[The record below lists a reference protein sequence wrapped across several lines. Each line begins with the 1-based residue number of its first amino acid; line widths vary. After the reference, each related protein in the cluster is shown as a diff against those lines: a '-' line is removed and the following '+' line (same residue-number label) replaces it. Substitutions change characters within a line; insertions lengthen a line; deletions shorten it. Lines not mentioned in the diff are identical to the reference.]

1 MLIILDRS
9 LIRYNY
15 CSEDILVSERVPG
28 IYLLLIPIYILK
40 QIANEILNFMELN
53 FATVNQDC
61 T

>member
-28 IYLLLIPIYILK
+28 IYISIIDTNIYIE
-40 QIANEILNFMELN
+40 ANSK
-53 FATVNQDC
+53 
-61 T
+61 